1 MTLFT
6 EVSRDIQLQEEAA
19 AQTVADVMIEQ
30 LRLWGVKRI
39 YGVIGDAI
47 FGFMEGLSRQHELE
61 WIGVKHESV
70 AAMMASAEAKLT
82 GRIAVCAAQMG
93 PGLTNLMTGLG
104 DAYLDGVPVL
114 AITGQAPLRKIG
126 TAYKQYINQQ
136 ELVQAITGFSRI
148 VVHPDAVVDTV
159 AQALFTAVG
168 QSAPV
173 HLSIPSD
180 LWTLPCGAKPHEAIR
195 IAKPAA
201 EPSEI
206 RQAASLMLNAQRP
219 VILAGNRARLAG
231 EAIGH
236 LADRWGC
243 GIIMGYGAK
252 GIIADSSPYLL
263 GGLGEGG
270 NPLASDLC
278 KQADVVLAVG
288 TSWWPDRH
296 VPEHAQ
302 VIHIEERI
310 SEIGKA
316 VPSQIGIVG
325 SIAETVRTLTDCMEN
340 YCPPRNWLQAVNQCK
355 QAWNDQNSR
364 ERAISASPLHPAS
377 IVSVM
382 EQTMDNDAI
391 IALDEGDVTLWF
403 LRNFKGTAQQLVLSE
418 RWRTMGF
425 GLPAAMAA
433 KCSYP
438 NRQVVCVTGDGGL
451 GMVQAD
457 LITAARYGLPVTVI
471 VFNNGALQMEQDKLT
486 MKHRRPFETDISNP
500 NFVQIAEA
508 SGWAA
513 KRAETNDE
521 LRIALDEA
529 KSATKPYL
537 IDVPAAKVT
546 HPDFQIQHEGSMH
559 P

>member
-1 MTLFT
+1 MRT
-6 EVSRDIQLQEEAA
+6 EIQN
-19 AQTVADVMIEQ
+19 VADVIIEQ

-47 FGFMEGLSRQHELE
+47 FGFMEGLSRHNDLE

-114 AITGQAPLRKIG
+114 AISGQAPTRKIG

-148 VVHPDAVVDTV
+148 VIHPDAVVDTL
-159 AQALFTAVG
+159 AQAMFKAVH
-168 QSAPV
+168 QATPV

-180 LWTLPCGAKPHEAIR
+180 LWSLPCGTKPREPIQ
-195 IAKPAA
+195 IAKPMAGR
-201 EPSEI
+201 SQI
-206 RQAASLMLNAQRP
+206 QQAANMMLTAKRP
-219 VILAGNRARLAG
+219 VILAGNRARLASD
-231 EAIGH
+231 AIKK

-243 GIIMGYGAK
+243 GIVMSYGAK
-252 GIIADSSPYLL
+252 GIIADSHPYLA

-270 NPLASDLC
+270 NPYASDLC
-278 KQADVVLAVG
+278 KQSDVVLAIG
-288 TSWWPDRH
+288 TSWWPEHH
-296 VPEHAQ
+296 VPGHAQ

-310 SEIGKA
+310 SVIGK
-316 VPSQIGIVG
+316 VIPSQFGIVG
-325 SIAETVRTLTDCMEN
+325 NIAETVGALTACIAD
-340 YCPPRNWLQAVNQCK
+340 YRPDRNWLQVVNHCK
-355 QAWNDQNSR
+355 QAWNDQNDS
-364 ERAISASPLHPAS
+364 ERAITSSPLHPAA
-377 IVSVM
+377 IVSVI
-382 EQTMDNDAI
+382 ELTTDNDAI

-403 LRNFKGTAQQLVLSE
+403 LRSFKGTAHQLVLSE

-457 LITAARYGLPVTVI
+457 LITAARYGLPISVI
-471 VFNNGALQMEQDKLT
+471 VFNNGTLQMEQDKMM

-500 NFVQIAEA
+500 KFVQIAEA

-529 KSATKPYL
+529 KSASKPYL
-537 IDVPAAKVT
+537 IDVPTAKIT
-546 HPDFQIQHEGSMH
+546 HPDFQIQHEGSMN